1 MELLN
6 ARSKQRRLSEN
17 DVAKSTIPVSDAEK
31 SASPPCSP
39 PSSPLSIIGYSSS
52 GCFSPSRYFR
62 PPLAFSYFIS
72 DPNLMIFLPMLAMR
86 LHRQLQFELPGLP
99 VYAAPSHGSLSILGS
114 LIRLQMSIFAQPGL
128 PQDSL
133 ANYKECVRELSSL
146 SQALEQQ
153 AKHEKMVEKAAI
165 ADGFHFWKECWSGSE
180 EHIALYT
187 ELAIVFGL
195 WMLMRKCLYT
205 SNLN

>member
-17 DVAKSTIPVSDAEK
+17 DVAKSTIPVSAAEK

-72 DPNLMIFLPMLAMR
+72 DPNLMIFLPSTKN
-86 LHRQLQFELPGLP
+86 ELL
-99 VYAAPSHGSLSILGS
+99 VLD
-114 LIRLQMSIFAQPGL
+114 F
-128 PQDSL
+128 
-133 ANYKECVRELSSL
+133 
-146 SQALEQQ
+146 
-153 AKHEKMVEKAAI
+153 
-165 ADGFHFWKECWSGSE
+165 
-180 EHIALYT
+180 
-187 ELAIVFGL
+187 
-195 WMLMRKCLYT
+195 
-205 SNLN
+205 